1 MKKYFKIGEQVKL
14 INELG
19 EDFDVKIINLVCDY
33 GGDGKM
39 YYVVEPVGF
48 YGFNR
53 EVLCERCYKEKQ
65 ECE

>member
-14 INELG
+14 INNRG

-33 GGDGKM
+33 CGDGKM

-48 YGFNR
+48 QGFNR
-53 EVLCERCYKEKQ
+53 EVLCECCYK
-65 ECE
+65 